1 MWFDVKSRNSTGVVS
16 YTCNYR
22 YDYLAFN
29 DAKGTQ
35 MKFDQKVGSSK
46 WPKQVNFSG
55 PHLHFLFHSDSSNT
69 EWGYKFKVRSRS
81 SCIQYW
87 TCKSYDLIYF
97 HDWKSFLIFILTCT
111 LHVYKKIF
119 ATILFFPLFAPPP
132 FIISS
137 IFGLVQ
143 EGEKYWWVK

>member
-1 MWFDVKSRNSTGVVS
+1 MWFDVKGRNSTGVVS

-81 SCIQYW
+81 SCIQY
-87 TCKSYDLIYF
+87 
-97 HDWKSFLIFILTCT
+97 
-111 LHVYKKIF
+111 
-119 ATILFFPLFAPPP
+119 
-132 FIISS
+132 
-137 IFGLVQ
+137 
-143 EGEKYWWVK
+143 

>member
-1 MWFDVKSRNSTGVVS
+1 MWFDVKGRNSTGVVS

-81 SCIQYW
+81 RSSCIQYW

-97 HDWKSFLIFILTCT
+97 HDWKSFLIFILC
-111 LHVYKKIF
+111 IQENICNNF
-119 ATILFFPLFAPPP
+119 ICPPFCPPP
-132 FIISS
+132 PPPPPSLALFKN
-137 IFGLVQ
+137 GQ
-143 EGEKYWWVK
+143 TK